1 MSSQI
6 FFKLK
11 NTTRLKPLA
20 RFMSEASKSFR
31 YPVKITKT
39 QKKHNTEKAQQ
50 IEKSL
55 TETDSNSNL
64 TSFPEKFT
72 ERNLKS
78 KTQKITPC
86 NSDFEV
92 TFQANLVENIIKSY
106 KRLATEQTAF
116 VMGDVTRSELYY
128 NKQFLNKEQ
137 WQPVLVR
144 PAKRQGKSTPKST
157 PESNKIKV
165 LVLCNG
171 IGMSEPVIYHQ
182 TQNKVE
188 QVQNFR
194 KTVHSHISDFD
205 ECITKFLPKMDE
217 NSSIINLSSFAS
229 FDGWAGE
236 AAFAAGCAATQKMT
250 LEYSRLLAPKK
261 IRINSIAYNVIRS
274 EHMCFRESQKF
285 MHKEHHKLSNY
296 SFLNLNYEYLRQEDG
311 VSCGFNGWSGLAHAP
326 DMHKNTKSGKMASL
340 NNLDRSANKIDYND
354 YKVLMANKKELIE
367 FDEDKDANN
376 LARLIKFISDS
387 QYLNGSVVT
396 QGGLDCMTL

>member
-11 NTTRLKPLA
+11 NTTRLKHLA
-20 RFMSEASKSFR
+20 RSTHSKKNFSF
-31 YPVKITKT
+31 KT
-39 QKKHNTEKAQQ
+39 QKESQKTTAKIQ
-50 IEKSL
+50 
-55 TETDSNSNL
+55 TVTDSNPKL
-64 TSFPEKFT
+64 TPFPEKFT
-72 ERNLKS
+72 ETNLKS
-78 KTQKITPC
+78 KKQKITPR

-106 KRLATEQTAF
+106 KRLATEPTAF
-116 VMGDVTRSELYY
+116 VMGDVTRSELYHD
-128 NKQFLNKEQ
+128 KKFLNKEQ

-144 PAKRQGKSTPKST
+144 PAKRQGEPNSK
-157 PESNKIKV
+157 SNKIKV

-182 TQNKVE
+182 TQNKAE

-205 ECITKFLPKMDE
+205 ECITKFIPKMAE

-250 LEYSRLLAPKK
+250 LEYSRLLVPKK
-261 IRINSIAYNVIRS
+261 IRINSIAYNVIRN
-274 EHMCFRESQKF
+274 ENMCFRESQKF
-285 MHKEHHKLSNY
+285 MHKEHHKLSEY

-311 VSCGFNGWSGLAHAP
+311 VSYGFNGWSGLAHAP
-326 DMHKNTKSGKMASL
+326 DLHKNLQSGKIASL
-340 NNLDRSANKIDYND
+340 NTLDRSASKIGYND
-354 YKVLMANKKELIE
+354 YRVLMANRKELIE
-367 FDEDKDANN
+367 FEDDKDAKH
-376 LARLIKFISDS
+376 LALLIKFMVDS

-396 QGGLDCMTL
+396 QGGIDCMTL